1 MRRRAI
7 GVLLALFGC
16 GADTG
21 DVPGLAPP
29 ATAVAARAP
38 HPPVTPTA
46 GSPAIGDIWAVHDR
60 MVHCLVAPRSCAVD
74 AFTAPGSPAQA
85 DWSGW
90 LVRRLATGFEAVAP
104 RLPPQ
109 RALLRQ
115 WPTADAHHVT
125 LCWVDDLVL
134 QDVTAGRDFPVV
146 VDDTVRT
153 SFESWVLTV
162 QQVAPRWRLAER
174 VVDESMPGIA
184 PWCR

>member
-1 MRRRAI
+1 MRRCSI

-16 GADTG
+16 GTHTG

-29 ATAVAARAP
+29 ATAIAAGAP
-38 HPPVTPTA
+38 RPADPPTA
-46 GSPAIGDIWAVHDR
+46 SSPAIGDIWAVHDHL
-60 MVHCLVAPRSCAVD
+60 VHCLVAPQSCAVD
-74 AFTAPGSPAQA
+74 AFTAPGSPARA

-90 LVRRLATGFEAVAP
+90 LVRRLATGLEAVAP

-109 RALLRQ
+109 RAVLRE

-134 QDVTAGRDFPVV
+134 QDVTAGRDSPIV
-146 VDDTVRT
+146 VDDAVRT
-153 SFESWVLTV
+153 YFESWALTV
-162 QQVAPRWRLAER
+162 HRVAPRWRLAER
-174 VVDESMPGIA
+174 VVDESTPGIA